1 MSFSHKNKRLK
12 DEPEYW
18 QAFLTTKK
26 GKSISRLSTWKEVN
40 LQFSFFSTPIWL
52 ERMVICSIT
61 LIMQLTARLFSFSE
75 KKPLRSDRIVVS
87 LFTASE
93 FELCFLVTIKLLIF
107 SELNKLRSLFYS
119 KFTLIC
125 APDLSLA
132 KVQFHYLNIG
142 MSRYFELFMQF
153 KKLTFMLN
161 KTS

>member
-18 QAFLTTKK
+18 QAFLTAKK

-40 LQFSFFSTPIWL
+40 LQFACFSTPIWL
-52 ERMVICSIT
+52 ERMLICSIT

-93 FELCFLVTIKLLIF
+93 FELCFFVTIKLLIF

-119 KFTLIC
+119 KFTLIY

-132 KVQFHYLNIG
+132 KVQYLKIHQ
-142 MSRYFELFMQF
+142 L
-153 KKLTFMLN
+153 
-161 KTS
+161 